1 MKVRASKKI
10 YDAMSF
16 TNDKDKIEEFAGKGS
31 VVKTRI
37 DGVGFTAVHDYA
49 VDTLR
54 DRVWFT
60 PGTRILR
67 DQNGDTFWINNDAYI
82 ALFGKKVRK

>member
-1 MKVRASKKI
+1 MRVKANNKI
-10 YDAMSF
+10 YDVLEY
-16 TNDKDKIEEFAGKGS
+16 TNNKKEIEDFMGEDT
-31 VVKTRI
+31 VVQTRMR
-37 DGVGFTAVHDYA
+37 GVGFTADHDYV

-82 ALFGKKVRK
+82 TLFGKKVRK

>member
-1 MKVRASKKI
+1 MKVKANRKTYDVLEYTNNKKE
-10 YDAMSF
+10 
-16 TNDKDKIEEFAGKGS
+16 IEDFMGEDT
-31 VVKTRI
+31 VVQTRMK
-37 DGVGFTAVHDYA
+37 GVGFTASHDYA
-49 VDTLR
+49 VDTIR

-82 ALFGKKVRK
+82 ELFGKKVGK